1 MLINTNE
8 YLDIV
13 NTIKSNIRSAQY
25 KAAVSANRELIL
37 LYWNIGNVINAHK
50 SWGDK
55 FIENLAR
62 DIKLDF
68 PDIKGFSVRNL
79 KYMSKLSVI
88 YTDKEFVQQ
97 VVAQIPWGQNIV
109 ILDRVTDETERKWY
123 LNQTIENGW
132 SRNLLVHQIESDLYG
147 RQALANKVSNFEN
160 RLADP
165 QSELAVQTMKDPYIF
180 DFIPFKEDMLER
192 DIENELVKN
201 VTALLLELGKG
212 FAFLGNQY
220 HLEVGGEDF
229 YIDLLFY
236 NLNLRCYVVIELKT
250 GEFKPEYAGKLNFYL
265 SAVDAELKKAEDN
278 PSIGLLLCK
287 SKNNIIAEYALKDM
301 SKPIGVSE
309 YKVTRTLPKELEE
322 ALPSEDD
329 IKKRIKLDDGSK

>member
-8 YLDIV
+8 YLETV
-13 NTIKSNIRSAQY
+13 NSIKNNIRSAQY
-25 KAAVSANRELIL
+25 KTAISANKELIM
-37 LYWNIGNVINAHK
+37 LYWNIGKIINSHK
-50 SWGDK
+50 SWGNK

-68 PDIKGFSVRNL
+68 PDMKGFSVRNL
-79 KYMSKLSVI
+79 KYMSKFAAV
-88 YTDKEFVQQ
+88 YDDFEFVQT
-97 VVAQIPWGQNIV
+97 VSAQIPWSHNV
-109 ILDRVTDETERKWY
+109 AILDKVKDYDIKLWY
-123 LNQTIENGW
+123 IKQTIECSW
-132 SRNLLVHQIESDLYG
+132 SHSVLVHQIESDLYG
-147 RQALANKVSNFEN
+147 RQVLSDKVSNFEN
-160 RLADP
+160 RLAEP
-165 QSELAVQTMKDPYIF
+165 QNELAIQTMKDPYIF
-180 DFIPFKEDMLER
+180 DFIPFKADMLER

-201 VTALLLELGKG
+201 VAALLLELGKG

-250 GEFKPEYAGKLNFYL
+250 GEFRPEYAGKLNFYL
-265 SAVDAELKKAEDN
+265 SAVDAQLKNENDN

-309 YKVTRTLPKELEE
+309 YKVTRTLPKEL
-322 ALPSEDD
+322 AQLLPSEED
-329 IKKRIKLDDGSK
+329 IIKRMKF